1 MPPRKPAPKPPTA
14 PTHAPYAPLFMVVI
28 VALLTIALLLVWREL
43 PTGSKPL
50 PEAPIG
56 DVKPVP
62 AASTSTEQVACEA
75 ARGKW
80 VECGNPCH
88 GKPGDVCITKCEP
101 QCLCGGI
108 AGWMC
113 PKDLTCTD
121 YVPEAGVPDALGV
134 CRAKPVVVVPTG
146 VLTAGMICDD
156 LSFICVDEE
165 VKGSTLNNPFVVTG
179 SGFAFENTINWRV
192 LDGNERL
199 LVEGFTTATA
209 TAEVGM
215 LGDFEIRAFMLQV
228 PTTPTGTLEIFE
240 YSAKDGSPIHVVRIP
255 VKLPQSTMT
264 VKVYG
269 ASRNECETGGPITL
283 VVPFSSLP
291 IEATLRAQLL
301 DPGRTNIPMG
311 TKLESLSVSKGTATV
326 IYSPELENY
335 GGGSC
340 YVQAIR
346 SQIET
351 TLKQFS
357 SIKNVV
363 ISVVGKTA
371 AETLQP

>member
-1 MPPRKPAPKPPTA
+1 
-14 PTHAPYAPLFMVVI
+14 MVVI

-113 PKDLTCTD
+113 PANLTCTD
-121 YVPEAGVPDALGV
+121 MVPEAGAPDALGV
-134 CRAKPVVVVPTG
+134 CRAFKEIPPAGAIISRETPE
-146 VLTAGMICDD
+146 GMICDPQNEY
-156 LSFICVDEE
+156 CVD
-165 VKGSTLNNPFVVTG
+165 KGVSGSLLANPFTVTVDTVKATGIMWSLQDAKGNELLRGFG
-179 SGFAFENTINWRV
+179 SGTSSPFVIRDFMLSV
-192 LDGNERL
+192 P
-199 LVEGFTTATA
+199 ATA
-209 TAEVGM
+209 A
-215 LGDFEIRAFMLQV
+215 
-228 PTTPTGTLEIFE
+228 GTLYI
-240 YSAKDGSPIHVVRIP
+240 GSEMNGLEIP
-255 VKLPQSTMT
+255 VRLPTATMT
-264 VKVYG
+264 VKYFARPAG
-269 ASRNECETGGPITL
+269 GSASGEPINVECSDVIALEAI
-283 VVPFSSLP
+283 VPRSSLP
-291 IEATLRAQLL
+291 VETTLRYLL
-301 DPGRTNIPMG
+301 EGKLWEGMAAPSAIPRG
-311 TKLESLSVSKGTATV
+311 TRLESLKVSGGTATAV
-326 IYSPELENY
+326 FSPELQNY

-340 YVQAIR
+340 NVQAIR
-346 SQIET
+346 AQIEQ